1 MYCYCDNLSR
11 PNGSV
16 AFAVPQQ
23 FKGVLSV
30 SNSDRPVLYGRDV
43 GEAVLE
49 VRESSTLTNRTIFV
63 GVSVSN
69 RVFVVVYGALIFLK

>member
-1 MYCYCDNLSR
+1 M
-11 PNGSV
+11 
-16 AFAVPQQ
+16 
-23 FKGVLSV
+23 
-30 SNSDRPVLYGRDV
+30 SNSDRPILYGRDV